1 MTSYGALLRIPSI
14 ARLFGAEIVAR
25 LPIGINGIAIVLFL
39 RGQGSSFG
47 VAGAA
52 AGGMALGTALG
63 APFNGRLVD
72 RTGRRA
78 LLVMA
83 AVHAAGLGVVIALG
97 LASAPAGLV
106 VGASFV
112 TGASLP
118 PISSVLRASYQALL
132 RGEPHLVQSAFA
144 LDSVLTE
151 LIFVGGPL
159 VTALLL
165 WAGSAAAAL
174 VLSAVAVLGGT
185 ALFLAALPQEAFES
199 SYDPGAERDWKG
211 ALASPGMRTLVL
223 AMVPVGFAFG
233 AIEVTLPAFA
243 DSEGDRQLAGVLI
256 AIWSLGSAA
265 GGLLYGARPRRM
277 PLARLHLYAA
287 VLVPVGIGMLAF
299 ASSPLAMAFLLIPA
313 GLPIAPLIATRNEL
327 AGDVAPARAATEAYT
342 WPLTAMVSGIAL
354 GAASAGA
361 LADAS
366 GWRSAVAAAAGAA
379 LIGAVVAIARRS
391 TLVPSP
397 APA

>member
-1 MTSYGALLRIPSI
+1 MTSYGALLRIPAI
-14 ARLFGAEIVAR
+14 ARLFGAEVIAR
-25 LPIGINGIAIVLFL
+25 LPIGINGIALVLFL
-39 RGQGSSFG
+39 RGEGASFA

-52 AGGMALGTALG
+52 AGGMALGTAMG
-63 APFNGRLVD
+63 APVNARLVD

-83 AVHAAGLGVVIALG
+83 ALHAAGLGVLIALG
-97 LASAPAGLV
+97 LSGAPAALI
-106 VGASFV
+106 VGASV
-112 TGASLP
+112 LTGASLP
-118 PISSVLRASYQALL
+118 PISSVLRASYQSLL
-132 RGEPHLVQSAFA
+132 REQPHLMQSAFA

-174 VLSAVAVLGGT
+174 VLAAVAVLAGT
-185 ALFLAALPQEAFES
+185 VMFLAALPEEAFASGHHGE
-199 SYDPGAERDWKG
+199 GERDWKG

-265 GGLLYGARPRRM
+265 GGLLYGARRWRM
-277 PLARLHLYAA
+277 PLARLHLWAA
-287 VLVPVGIGMLAF
+287 LLVPVGIGMLAL
-299 ASSPLAMAFLLIPA
+299 ATSPLAMALLVIPA

-354 GAASAGA
+354 GAAAAGA
-361 LADAS
+361 LVDAS
-366 GWRSAVAAAAGAA
+366 GWRSAVAAATGAA
-379 LIGAVVAIARRS
+379 AIGAIIAIARRS

>member
-1 MTSYGALLRIPSI
+1 VSSYGALLRIPAI
-14 ARLFGAEIVAR
+14 ARLFGAEVVAR
-25 LPIGINGIAIVLFL
+25 LPIGINGIALVLFL
-39 RGQGSSFG
+39 RGEGSSFA

-52 AGGMALGTALG
+52 AGGMALGTAFG
-63 APFNGRLVD
+63 APINARLVD

-83 AVHAAGLGVVIALG
+83 AVHAAGLGMLIALG
-97 LASAPAGLV
+97 VAGAPPALI
-106 VGASFV
+106 VGGAVV

-132 RGEPHLVQSAFA
+132 RDEPQLVQSAFA

-165 WAGSAAAAL
+165 WAGTAAAAL
-174 VLSAVAVLGGT
+174 VLSAVAVLAGT
-185 ALFLAALPQEAFES
+185 ALFLAALPEDAFES
-199 SYDPGAERDWKG
+199 GHHGARERDWKG

-265 GGLLYGARPRRM
+265 GGLLYGARPRQM
-277 PLARLHLYAA
+277 SLARTHLYAA
-287 VLVPVGIGMLAF
+287 MLVPVGVGLLAL
-299 ASSPLAMAFLLIPA
+299 ASSPLAMAFLVIPA

-327 AGDVAPARAATEAYT
+327 AGNVAPAGAATEAYT

-354 GAASAGA
+354 GAAAAGA

-379 LIGAVVAIARRS
+379 ALGALVSVARRG
-391 TLVPSP
+391 TLVPVA